1 MGASLAQD
9 REVPTTV
16 IVEYTYETPLD
27 DAAID
32 AMVAKLK
39 RCFEVA
45 EVKWLECYMSLDR
58 KTQIAVFE
66 APDAHTVQS
75 VHRMLGVEHARSW
88 PMQRV
93 F

>member
-1 MGASLAQD
+1 M
-9 REVPTTV
+9 PTTV
-16 IVEYTYETPLD
+16 LVEYTYEAPLD
-27 DAAID
+27 DAAVD

-39 RCFEVA
+39 RCFEIA
-45 EVKWLECYMSLDR
+45 EVTWRSCYLSLDR
-58 KTQIAVFE
+58 KTQIGVFE

-75 VHRMLGVEHARSW
+75 AHRMLGIEFVRSW